1 MSYRWNPVSKPC
13 NDVDVTVLTEKPQFG
28 KTTVARV
35 EIQGLQDTRPILPDL
50 EDLRDFF
57 HTAELVPRNQSDAK

>member
-1 MSYRWNPVSKPC
+1 M
-13 NDVDVTVLTEKPQFG
+13 VLTQKPQFG

-35 EIQGLQDTRPILPDL
+35 EIQGLQHSRQILPDL

-57 HTAELVPRNQSDAK
+57 QTAKLVPRN